1 MDLTEIDL
9 DWLND
14 PTRRPAIEP
23 LVLQA
28 ARLMAEFPSQFER
41 RRSADER
48 LARSEF
54 VRRVATHW
62 PAGPMRPPEV
72 TLLVERFGERGELA
86 R

>member
-14 PTRRPAIEP
+14 PARRAEVEP
-23 LVLQA
+23 MILQG
-28 ARLMAEFPSQFER
+28 ARFMAEFPPQFER
-41 RRSADER
+41 QRQADEI
-48 LARSEF
+48 LARAEF

-62 PAGPMRPPEV
+62 PAGPTRPAEV
-72 TLLVERFGERGELA
+72 TMLVERFGERGELA